1 MSRSIL
7 LIERCYKCYNHWFI
21 DRFYFNKFGNIPN
34 RICRKPYILCTLEL
48 VGIFNNR
55 TLLWS
60 MTNGNWF
67 FIDQNRDASTIQ
79 HVRHGRIEI
88 KNHKH
93 KPEVTT
99 TTATE
104 IITIMYGVFHIIYF
118 YTVAFRID
126 VTQATALRRADNIK
140 LLYVSSAP
148 A

>member
-1 MSRSIL
+1 MSRSIS

-48 VGIFNNR
+48 VRIFNNR
-55 TLLWS
+55 KMSCTS
-60 MTNGNWF
+60 MKRQTGTDF
-67 FIDQNRDASTIQ
+67 FIDHNRDASIIQ
-79 HVRHGRIEI
+79 HVRHGGIEI

-104 IITIMYGVFHIIYF
+104 IITIMYGVFHYIIYF
-118 YTVAFRID
+118 VQSRS
-126 VTQATALRRADNIK
+126 V
-140 LLYVSSAP
+140 
-148 A
+148 